1 MILWEAIDSL
11 KLIPQISNRGV
22 KNMSG
27 IAKRKYVGELM
38 RFNKS
43 LKRPLKNIKE
53 VLPKE
58 YTPQIIID
66 EFKKYYPLIWKEM
79 NERYKN
85 YSEKDKFLKKQG
97 KKLRYKPLNSEKYL
111 LSLPQVKQWL
121 SEGGRIAHRNKFN
134 KEFQSERIQT
144 LTNKM
149 SNSVEKRT
157 KKVSK
162 NTEGVQNIE
171 PLFVDVFI
179 SKYHK
184 KGTTQE
190 EKIEIFNELKKYNTD
205 KTIDFFYKLND
216 AERNN
221 QIRRMAFQHL
231 QSLGRYVKLRKNF
244 KGKKK
249 DYMLSKDIFDMTP
262 QDLWMRIEKDGIQNK
277 KRYDFFVSHS
287 VVNRSQVLDV
297 MEILNEKK
305 CSAYCD
311 WTSDNDFLKRE
322 LVSDYTKMVLKK
334 RLDQSEKLILLKS
347 KHSLE
352 SEWVRFELEYF
363 NSLGKKIFFV
373 DLDGSVDDRLDVYTK
388 LNYSKA
394 DKTILDFEEAFK

>member
-1 MILWEAIDSL
+1 VILWEAIDNL
-11 KLIPQISNRGV
+11 KLVPQISNRGV

-43 LKRPLKNIKE
+43 LKRPLKSIKE

-97 KKLRYKPLNSEKYL
+97 KKIRYKPLNSEKYL

-134 KEFQSERIQT
+134 KEFQSERIKT

-149 SNSVEKRT
+149 NNSVEKRT

-221 QIRRMAFQHL
+221 QIRRKAFHHL

-249 DYMLSKDIFDMTP
+249 EYMISKNIFDMTP

-277 KRYDFFVSHS
+277 KRFDFFVSHS

-297 MEILNEKK
+297 MKILNEKK

-363 NSLGKKIFFV
+363 NSLGKKIFFI
-373 DLDGSVDDRLDVYTK
+373 DLDDSADDRLDTYKK

-394 DKTILDFEEAFK
+394 DKTILDFEEATK

>member
-1 MILWEAIDSL
+1 
-11 KLIPQISNRGV
+11 
-22 KNMSG
+22 MSG

-85 YSEKDKFLKKQG
+85 YSEKDKFLKKHG
-97 KKLRYKPLNSEKYL
+97 KKVRYKPLKPDKYL

-121 SEGGRIAHRNKFN
+121 SKDARIAHINKFN
-134 KEFQSERIQT
+134 KEAQSEKIQI
-144 LTNKM
+144 LLSKM
-149 SNSVEKRT
+149 NNSVEKHT
-157 KKVSK
+157 QKVSK
-162 NTEGVQNIE
+162 NTEGIQKIE
-171 PLFVDVFI
+171 PLFVDIFI

-221 QIRRMAFQHL
+221 QIRRKAFQHL

-244 KGKKK
+244 KGKKNE
-249 DYMLSKDIFDMTP
+249 YMLSKNIFDMTP
-262 QDLWMRIEKDGIQNK
+262 QDLWMRIENDGIQSK

-287 VVNRSQVLDV
+287 VVNRSQVLDI
-297 MEILNEKK
+297 MNILNEKK
-305 CSAYCD
+305 CLAYCD

-363 NSLGKKIFFV
+363 NSLGKKIFFI
-373 DLDGSVDDRLDVYTK
+373 DLDGSVDDRLDTYTK

-394 DKTILDFEEAFK
+394 DKKILDFEEAIK